1 MAGAVARRG
10 AGGVG
15 RALYVIGMAIVV
27 VLVAHIV
34 LTLLQANP
42 QNGLTTLVRDLA
54 SRFDLGLSNL
64 FLVDDAQLAVV
75 LNYGAAAAAWYLITR
90 VAVRLVQRVG

>member
-1 MAGAVARRG
+1 VAGTAARRG
-10 AGGVG
+10 AGGLA
-15 RALYVIGMAIVV
+15 RALYAIGMAIVA

-54 SRFDLGLSNL
+54 ARLDLGLSNL
-64 FLVDDAQLAVV
+64 FLIDDAQLAVV
-75 LNYGAAAAAWYLITR
+75 LNYGAAALAWFLITR
-90 VAVRLVQRVG
+90 VLMRVVQRVG